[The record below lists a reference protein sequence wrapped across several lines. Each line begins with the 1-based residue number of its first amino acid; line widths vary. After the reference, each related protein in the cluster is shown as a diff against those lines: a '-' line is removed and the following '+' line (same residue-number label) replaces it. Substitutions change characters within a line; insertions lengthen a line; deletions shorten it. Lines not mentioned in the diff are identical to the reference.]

1 MRQNVSIGGSG
12 STFLY
17 GYVDAHYKKGM
28 SKEECMELARNAVT
42 LAINRDGSSG
52 GCVRYGMSIC

>member
-17 GYVDAHYKKGM
+17 GYVDAHYKKDM
-28 SKEECMELARNAVT
+28 SKEECIELAKTCVT

-52 GCVRYGMSIC
+52 GCVR

>member
-1 MRQNVSIGGSG
+1 MRQSVSIGGSG

-17 GYVDAHYKKGM
+17 GYIDAHYKKGM
-28 SKEECMELARNAVT
+28 SKEECMELAKNAVT

-52 GCVRYGMSIC
+52 GCVR